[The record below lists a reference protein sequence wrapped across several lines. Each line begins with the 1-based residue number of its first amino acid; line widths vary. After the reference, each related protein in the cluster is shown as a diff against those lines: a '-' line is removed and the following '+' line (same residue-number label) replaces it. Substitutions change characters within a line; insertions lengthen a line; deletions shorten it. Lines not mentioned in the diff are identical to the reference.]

1 MKKKLTK
8 KLETNVAELIMLGIF
23 TTVLISS
30 L

>member
-8 KLETNVAELIMLGIF
+8 ELESNVAELIMLGIF
-23 TTVLISS
+23 TAVLMLS